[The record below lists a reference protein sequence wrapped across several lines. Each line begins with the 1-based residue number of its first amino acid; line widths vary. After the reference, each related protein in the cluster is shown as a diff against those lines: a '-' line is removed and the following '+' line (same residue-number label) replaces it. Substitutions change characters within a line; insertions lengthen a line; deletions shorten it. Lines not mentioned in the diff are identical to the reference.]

1 MKYLITILFI
11 ILISCTDKVTQQ
23 DLQLLNGYWDIDKVE
38 SIDKKVT
45 KYGANSTLDYYFLN
59 DKNEG
64 YRKKTT
70 LDFSGT
76 YKTNNVKDKISIEDK
91 EGVFVIKTITSLDN
105 WEDVIVNLTKE
116 KLVLK
121 NEKGILFHYNKHEKF
136 NSN

>member
-1 MKYLITILFI
+1 MKYFTSILFF

-23 DLQLLNGYWDIDKVE
+23 DLQQLNGYWDIEKVE
-38 SIDKKVT
+38 SIDKKIT
-45 KYGANSTLDYYFLN
+45 EYKANTTIDYYFIN
-59 DKNEG
+59 NNNEG

-76 YKTNNVKDKISIEDK
+76 YKTNNIKDKITIENK
-91 EGVFVIKTITSLDN
+91 NGYFVIKTITSLDE
-105 WEDVIVNLTKE
+105 WEDIIVNLTSE

-121 NEKGILFHYNKHEKF
+121 NEKGVLFYYNKHEKF

>member
-38 SIDKKVT
+38 SIDKKIT
-45 KYGANSTLDYYFLN
+45 EYGANSTIDYYFLN